1 MVWERGYFRPAAPP
15 RLAGGSPVCPMM
27 ASPGGLALRDI
38 WRFDSVLFLRGLTA
52 MPRRTSS

>member
-1 MVWERGYFRPAAPP
+1 MVWERGYFRPAAP